1 MEEDKG
7 MMLIDDEERKDPVVK
22 SKEILQSVFGEEEGA
37 SYDGDSSSDH
47 GDDKN
52 GN

>member
-7 MMLIDDEERKDPVVK
+7 MMLIDGEESKDPVVK

-37 SYDGDSSSDH
+37 SYDGDSSDQS
-47 GDDKN
+47 DDKN

>member
-1 MEEDKG
+1 
-7 MMLIDDEERKDPVVK
+7 MMLIDGEERKDPVVK

-37 SYDGDSSSDH
+37 SYDGGSDRD
-47 GDDKN
+47 DDKN